1 MVILEIVMIL
11 IGLGAVI
18 MSYRITE
25 EKQGEKKDNS
35 EEKTFTEDF
44 PEEDAIREKLDDYKE
59 DMLASAS
66 EELSR
71 MSNDKLMGMN
81 EYSEEVLKRM
91 AKNHEEVVFLYDML
105 KEKEEDIKDLVH
117 HVDSVKALIH
127 DETAKEYQKMMDA
140 LNLLQESRITL
151 ETEAAAGKSNN
162 KNQNTVETDLSS
174 TQAEKLA
181 MGMELTGQ
189 TMKEKAALQEAQ
201 DKRESSPASEQLMDE
216 ENHNTE
222 IIHLYKEGHSI
233 LEISKMLSLGQGEV
247 KFVIDLYENC

>member
-18 MSYRITE
+18 MSYRITG
-25 EKQGEKKDNS
+25 EKQEDKKDNS
-35 EEKTFTEDF
+35 EENPFTEDF
-44 PEEDAIREKLDDYKE
+44 PKEDAIREKLNDYKE

-151 ETEAAAGKSNN
+151 ETGAAIGKTNN
-162 KNQNTVETDLSS
+162 KNQNTVKTDLSS

-181 MGMELTGQ
+181 MGMEQ
-189 TMKEKAALQEAQ
+189 TDQTIKGKAAPQEAQ
-201 DKRESSPASEQLMDE
+201 KKKEASTTSEQLMDE

-247 KFVIDLYENC
+247 KFVIDLYENR